1 MKLASPGT
9 KNFNVDLEAVGASFG
24 AASQTGPVY
33 PSDVQSSLNQV
44 AVRESVNKLTGEVG
58 PSRGLAGPLTG
69 LNVNDEASLGGSNQ
83 TFAALSS
90 TADSVANITQTVSS
104 QQAARISNA
113 ASQRFFQG
121 VIERSFQPERSVSDG
136 NRTADEILASLSG
149 GSISD
154 LSSMMSIASKGTTS
168 AKQLI
173 EGINQGLIGYSTGSS
188 KAESNRLGP
197 QGYSRERIA
206 K

>member
-9 KNFNVDLEAVGASFG
+9 KNFSVDLEAVGPTFG
-24 AASQTGPVY
+24 AATQTGPNY
-33 PSDVQSSLNQV
+33 PSDVQSPLNQV

-58 PSRGLAGPLTG
+58 PSKGLAGPLTG
-69 LNVNDEASLGGSNQ
+69 LNVNDKASLGGSNQ
-83 TFAALSS
+83 TFAGLNS
-90 TADSVANITQTVSS
+90 TANSIANITQTVNSPE
-104 QQAARISNA
+104 AARISNA

-121 VIERSFQPERSVSDG
+121 VIEKSFEPENPVSGG
-136 NRTADEILASLSG
+136 NRTAEEILSSLSG

-154 LSSMMSIASKGTTS
+154 LSTMMSIASQGTTS
-168 AKQLI
+168 SKQLI